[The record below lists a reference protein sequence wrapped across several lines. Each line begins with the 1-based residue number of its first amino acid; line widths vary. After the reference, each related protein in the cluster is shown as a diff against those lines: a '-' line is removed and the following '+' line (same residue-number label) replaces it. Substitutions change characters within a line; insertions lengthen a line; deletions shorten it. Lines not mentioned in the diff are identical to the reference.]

1 MVLSNLPS
9 AFDAVSV
16 RLSGC
21 APFTGEITVGA
32 VTFKVEPSAPALPA
46 ALSDTLGEVGV
57 SEDFEQAI
65 ARASTAAAEQRTI
78 LFWCIGWNLDCCFGA
93 RWEEPELRE

>member
-46 ALSDTLGEVGV
+46 ALSDTLGEVGA
-57 SEDFEQAI
+57 SEDFEQAN
-65 ARASTAAAEQRTI
+65 AKGEYSRRRTKDNPFLVHRVEPRL
-78 LFWCIGWNLDCCFGA
+78 LFWGPLGRA
-93 RWEEPELRE
+93 